1 MGGSPRTDTP
11 YDRRLAQNRDRP
23 PHDASQGA
31 TPMAGMT
38 SKPWDGSAARFTPAQ
53 WRASCLIDTGAG
65 DPDTKG
71 RYKLPVQEPDGT
83 PNTNAMHAAAAV
95 LAGGMGGVQASP
107 QAKKAAA
114 KKLVRLYGQANE
126 TPPPSLKNMAS

>member
-1 MGGSPRTDTP
+1 
-11 YDRRLAQNRDRP
+11 
-23 PHDASQGA
+23 
-31 TPMAGMT
+31 MAGT
-38 SKPWDGSAARFTPAQ
+38 TNKPWDGSAARFTIAQ
-53 WRASCLIDTGAG
+53 WRASCLIDTGMG

-83 PNTNAMHAAAAV
+83 TNTNAVHSAAAV

-107 QAKKAAA
+107 AVKKTAA
-114 KKLVRLYGQANE
+114 KKLIRLYGQMNE